1 MTQRATPGS
10 HARRAALALV
20 VAAALASPLP
30 AHAGAQVEEQ
40 LAASVVA
47 GLQRSIADNP
57 PTRHYENE
65 PEVRAWITDMSPRL
79 ARRIPD
85 PGERR
90 DLLAAV
96 SYEAQRAGLDRQ
108 LVLGLMHHESNFRK
122 YAVSSAGARG
132 YMQVMPFWL
141 RLIGTP
147 DQNLFQLRTNLRYGC
162 TILRYYLDAEK
173 GDLFRALGRY
183 NGSLGQRDYPAAV
196 IAAENLYKPA
206 ATVAAVHTAAATA
219 FANPLA
225 DPLAN
230 PSTGPASDPAN

>member
-1 MTQRATPGS
+1 MTQRATPRS
-10 HARRAALALV
+10 YATIAALALV
-20 VAAALASPLP
+20 AAAALAVPLP

-40 LAASVVA
+40 LSASVVM

-57 PTRHYENE
+57 PPRHYENE
-65 PEVRAWITDMSPRL
+65 PEVRAWIADMSPRL
-79 ARRIPD
+79 AKRVPD
-85 PGERR
+85 AGERR

-108 LVLGLMHHESNFRK
+108 LVLGLMHHESDFRK

-147 DQNLFQLRTNLRYGC
+147 NQNLFQMRTNLRYGC

-183 NGSLGQRDYPAAV
+183 NGSLGQRDYPTAV
-196 IAAENLYKPA
+196 IAAENLYKPS
-206 ATVAAVHTAAATA
+206 ATVAAVHTAAANP

-225 DPLAN
+225 N
-230 PSTGPASDPAN
+230 PSARPAN